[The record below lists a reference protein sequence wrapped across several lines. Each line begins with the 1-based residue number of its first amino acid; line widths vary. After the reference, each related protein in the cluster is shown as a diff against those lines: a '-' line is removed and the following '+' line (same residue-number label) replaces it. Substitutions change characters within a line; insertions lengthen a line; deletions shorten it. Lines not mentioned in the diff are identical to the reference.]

1 MPEAVSGNKDATETK
16 TKVVVS
22 SKGGILAEGVEESDW
37 TQGNDSPLSNDKKT
51 EWAEYRTLLRDFP
64 STFTE
69 VPLNDKGY
77 IDESQLTWPPKPE

>member
-1 MPEAVSGNKDATETK
+1 MTRQEDVKRQIRQQRN
-16 TKVVVS
+16 
-22 SKGGILAEGVEESDW
+22 LLLNQSDW

-51 EWAEYRTLLRDFP
+51 EWAKYRTLLRDFP

-77 IDESQLTWPPKPE
+77 IDDSKVTWPPKPE

>member
-1 MPEAVSGNKDATETK
+1 MNQQENAKRLIRQERNLLLSQ
-16 TKVVVS
+16 
-22 SKGGILAEGVEESDW
+22 SDW

-51 EWAEYRTLLRDFP
+51 EWAEYRRLLRDFP

-77 IDESQLTWPPKPE
+77 IDESQLTWPTKPE